1 MSLPPTPPPTR
12 IHYVMKAVIL
22 IPVNVLN
29 EGSGLRYCG
38 RGEASE
44 AALRDLCVEKETPSG
59 ERMSNLSY
67 AVLEQARGLC
77 QIAFAS
83 HPSQSYSMPLLATVL
98 QGVVKEEARRSPPQ
112 WGLTSDSSLLRVSL
126 LIHNLLLGFWACLT
140 YGTNQ

>member
-1 MSLPPTPPPTR
+1 
-12 IHYVMKAVIL
+12 MKAVIP

-67 AVLEQARGLC
+67 AVLEQAPEACARL
-77 QIAFAS
+77 
-83 HPSQSYSMPLLATVL
+83 PL
-98 QGVVKEEARRSPPQ
+98 RHIPPKVTPCHC
-112 WGLTSDSSLLRVSL
+112 WLPFFRE
-126 LIHNLLLGFWACLT
+126 W
-140 YGTNQ
+140 